1 MKETISDLWRGEIHP
16 MEQRTENDDEE
27 SELYDVIDG
36 YYDNMLRM
44 LEVSIEQQFIT
55 RDCTELYQISS
66 TVEETLDYIENYDP
80 TEYDIS
86 SVKIR

>member
-36 YYDNMLRM
+36 YYDKLWNKLDDDGKQI
-44 LEVSIEQQFIT
+44 LCSLK
-55 RDCTELYQISS
+55 ELYTRLSS
-66 TVEETLDYIENYDP
+66 LENEDSFTQGFSLATKLM
-80 TEYDIS
+80 TEALS
-86 SVKIR
+86 E